1 MARATPGAVRLREV
15 AQRAGVSVK
24 TVSNVVNEYV
34 HVSTATREKVQ
45 RAIDE
50 LHYRPN
56 LSARSLRRGRSG
68 LIALAVPEIDFP
80 YFAELANH
88 VVRAAETHGW
98 TVLIDQT
105 DGLARR
111 EELVLGGISSHLIDG
126 VIFSP
131 LASGRRQLQERTDQL
146 PMVLL
151 GERAPKGTIDH
162 VGIDNVGAAK
172 EAVLHLAALGRTR
185 LGAIGI
191 QRRRGSATSQLRARG
206 YRAGL
211 KAAGLDQ
218 DDSLVMTAE
227 SYHRADGRSAMVALL
242 DRPHP
247 PDAVFCFN
255 DLLALGALRAA
266 RERGLDVPGDVALV
280 GFDDIEECAYSSPT
294 LSSIRPDKARIAQ
307 LAVEL
312 LARRLAYGP
321 GPAQDVVAP
330 HELVVRESS
339 GSLDASRPMD
349 SGVINRR

>member
-1 MARATPGAVRLREV
+1 MTRAARAEVGLREV
-15 AQRAGVSVK
+15 ALRAGVSVK
-24 TVSNVVNEYV
+24 TVSNVVNDYV
-34 HVSTATREKVQ
+34 HVSASTREKVQ

-50 LHYRPN
+50 LRYRPN
-56 LSARSLRRGRSG
+56 LSARSLRSGRSG

-88 VVRAAETHGW
+88 VVRAAEAHGW

-111 EELVLGGISSHLIDG
+111 EELVLGGIRNHFIDG

-131 LASGRRQLQERTDQL
+131 LASGRRALQERMDRV

-151 GERAPKGTIDH
+151 GERVSGGGIDH

-172 EAVLHLAALGRTR
+172 EAVLHLAAAGRSR
-185 LGAIGI
+185 VAAIGT

-211 KAAGLDQ
+211 KAAGLDY
-218 DDSLVMTAE
+218 DESIVMMAE
-227 SYHRADGRSAMVALL
+227 SYHRADGHFAMARLL
-242 DRPHP
+242 DRPEP

-255 DLLALGALRAA
+255 DLLALGALRAV
-266 RERGLDVPGDVALV
+266 RERGLDVPGDLALV

-294 LSSIRPDKARIAQ
+294 LTSLRPDKARIAQ

-312 LARRLAYGP
+312 LAGRLADGP
-321 GPAQDVVAP
+321 GQPQELVAP
-330 HELVVRESS
+330 YELAVREST
-339 GSLDASRPMD
+339 GALNPR
-349 SGVINRR
+349 

>member
-1 MARATPGAVRLREV
+1 MTRVTRGAVGLREV
-15 AQRAGVSVK
+15 AGHAGVSVK
-24 TVSNVVNEYV
+24 TVSNVVNDYV
-34 HVSTATREKVQ
+34 HVSPATRARVQ

-88 VVRAAETHGW
+88 VVRAAEAHGW

-105 DGLARR
+105 DGQARR
-111 EELVLGGISSHLIDG
+111 EDLVLGGIRNHLIDG

-131 LASGRRQLQERTDQL
+131 LAAGPKQLQERTDRV

-151 GERAPKGTIDH
+151 GERTTGGTIDH
-162 VGIDNVGAAK
+162 VGIDNVEAAK
-172 EAVLHLAALGRTR
+172 EAVLHLAAAGRTR
-185 LGAIGI
+185 IAAIGT
-191 QRRRGSATSQLRARG
+191 QRPRASGTSRLRARG

-211 KAAGLDQ
+211 RAAGLDY
-218 DDSLVMTAE
+218 DDSIVMTAK
-227 SYHRADGRSAMVALL
+227 SYHRAEGRSAMAELL
-242 DRPHP
+242 DRAEP

-255 DLLALGALRAA
+255 DLLAVGALRAA
-266 RERGLDVPGDVALV
+266 RERGIDVPGDVAVV
-280 GFDDIEECAYSSPT
+280 GFDDIEECTYSSPT
-294 LSSIRPDKARIAQ
+294 LSSLRPDKARIAH

-312 LARRLAYGP
+312 LAGRLADGS

-339 GSLDASRPMD
+339 GPVHDHGRTRGGALSR
-349 SGVINRR
+349 R